1 MANLL
6 VQREVRP
13 HGARRRQPVF
23 LQVPRI
29 GQQHRH
35 GRLVVEKAALDVA
48 VAGHGVAGVERH
60 EVARAHA
67 QRPHVLLALHVLVE
81 HHLNVFGEIGLCRQL
96 LLALDVQRGVG
107 AGDEA
112 GVFASVTRGHAHVL
126 PLAVAGKQAAHRGQH
141 EPSVGLDKAHHGAQR
156 VGVGG
161 HQGVVSLPAQEGL
174 HPALSQP
181 HGRIAHV
188 LQLAHEVVLNLG
200 DVARGAVNFHHGL
213 QLPQQIV
220 KVVLRHAVCK
230 LFSDFKGVFLHDV
243 LPFPVF
249 SLALSFRGALQ
260 KRAPLQGK
268 GSATRP
274 SVR

>member
-1 MANLL
+1 MRTVSYTHLFWDDQYKDKFQLSSGFYGAPTRKTHPRGNVSLIPTHLHATNDRFLDEFPYDVLL
-6 VQREVRP
+6 LSTT
-13 HGARRRQPVF
+13 PVN
-23 LQVPRI
+23 
-29 GQQHRH
+29 RH
-35 GRLVVEKAALDVA
+35 GYVWSGLSAPCYRAIEEAGMVA
-48 VAGHGVAGVERH
+48 VSYTH
-60 EVARAHA
+60 
-67 QRPHVLLALHVLVE
+67 L

-188 LQLAHEVVLNLG
+188 LQLAQ
-200 DVARGAVNFHHGL
+200 DVY
-213 QLPQQIV
+213 
-220 KVVLRHAVCK
+220 
-230 LFSDFKGVFLHDV
+230 
-243 LPFPVF
+243 
-249 SLALSFRGALQ
+249 
-260 KRAPLQGK
+260 KRQ
-268 GSATRP
+268 P
-274 SVR
+274 SCQ